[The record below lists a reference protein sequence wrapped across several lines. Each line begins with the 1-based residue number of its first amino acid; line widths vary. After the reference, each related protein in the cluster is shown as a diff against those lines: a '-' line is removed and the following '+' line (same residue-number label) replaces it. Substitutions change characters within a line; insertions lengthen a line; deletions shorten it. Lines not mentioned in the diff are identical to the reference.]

1 MPTRRGGRKSRF
13 EPRLFRYKRDLQLH
27 PELLAFAS
35 ICNEAASRYGDDWY
49 AIEGHIKTV
58 LHAMPK
64 ERRERLAREMDRVL
78 RYIVPNRDAETQ

>member
-1 MPTRRGGRKSRF
+1 MTLLRGSAAPSHGRAPSVDPIGIGQRR
-13 EPRLFRYKRDLQLH
+13 PLH
-27 PELLAFAS
+27 PLPVTA
-35 ICNEAASRYGDDWY
+35 RRHGDDWY

-78 RYIVPNRDAETQ
+78 RYIAPDRDAETQ

>member
-1 MPTRRGGRKSRF
+1 MRSTTLPGAVQRGYH
-13 EPRLFRYKRDLQLH
+13 FRQV
-27 PELLAFAS
+27 
-35 ICNEAASRYGDDWY
+35 
-49 AIEGHIKTV
+49 IEGHIKTV